1 MTCCDPRIEAALRLV
16 VRTAA
21 RGLTRGRIEGR
32 GGPDDPPGIDVREAE
47 GTNPRCVD
55 DPGRGLVRAVAG
67 DPKGDG
73 RRGRVPPAAG
83 DGVDPTDRP
92 QGIRDEG
99 VDQRRLAHT
108 AVSYQ
113 DRRPPPE

>member
-1 MTCCDPRIEAALRLV
+1 MTCCDPRIQAALRLV

-21 RGLTRGRIEGR
+21 RALTGARIEVR
-32 GGPDDPPGIDVREAE
+32 ERLDDPRGIDVREAE

-55 DPGRGLVRAVAG
+55 HPGRGLVRAVAG
-67 DPKGDG
+67 DPEGDG
-73 RRGRVPPAAG
+73 RRGRVPPTAG

-99 VDQRRLAHT
+99 VDERRLAHT
-108 AVSYQ
+108 A
-113 DRRPPPE
+113 